1 MSQTICILNKL
12 DEIEKVVQVLS
23 TFSKI
28 HGIAAETVHEIRL
41 ALDEII
47 TNIISYGYVDKG
59 DHQIEV
65 LLDMSNKAAVLEIKD
80 NARPF
85 NPLQMPLSETSM
97 PFDERDAGGLGIF
110 IARSVMDEITY
121 RFANGHN
128 ILTLKKH
135 IRSHSAYFFNC

>member
-1 MSQTICILNKL
+1 MSQTICIRNKL
-12 DEIEKVVQVLS
+12 CEIEKVAQALS
-23 TFSKI
+23 TFGKI
-28 HGIAAETVHEIRL
+28 HGIAPENVDEIRL

-47 TNIISYGYVDKG
+47 TNIISYGYIDKG

-65 LLDMSNKAAVLEIKD
+65 LLDMSKKAAVLEIKD

-85 NPLQMPLSETSM
+85 NPLEMPLPDTST

-121 RFANGHN
+121 RFANGYN
-128 ILTLKKH
+128 ILTLKKQV
-135 IRSHSAYFFNC
+135 RSGRKK